1 MSTRK
6 MGGENP
12 MWDNNTFWR
21 SQKKTQDHFL
31 FLVVFLT
38 IVAFVFSRQRY
49 LQVNSLMMNEDHRSF
64 RGKQKFVAYKNNI
77 YEGEKRP
84 ERKRK
89 RKREE
94 KADIPYSF
102 NNTQNPLPSQPQ
114 ANSRP
119 ASPEK
124 KKSHFALSLSLSFP
138 RSREKERN
146 KKVKQSLEE
155 KIQRVSG
162 RKKSYRDRSGAISA
176 SFAIT
181 ASQSSFYQYITLT
194 LGGD

>member
-1 MSTRK
+1 MKKKKKVRK
-6 MGGENP
+6 LQHRRATNWGLHCLAAREAYTSHAQKKKPCDVHQKKGGKNP

-21 SQKKTQDHFL
+21 WQKKTQDHFL

-124 KKSHFALSLSLSFP
+124 KKSHFALSLSLSL
-138 RSREKERN
+138 SRAPEKKNETKR
-146 KKVKQSLEE
+146 
-155 KIQRVSG
+155 
-162 RKKSYRDRSGAISA
+162 
-176 SFAIT
+176 
-181 ASQSSFYQYITLT
+181 
-194 LGGD
+194 